1 MRVFIDANI
10 PMYAAGKIGP
20 YKDPC
25 KEILAQVAL
34 GKLDGITDVEVFQEI
49 LYRYYHI
56 RESALGHRIF
66 ADFRTAVD
74 SVLPVCAA
82 DVFRAHD
89 LAEQYPQVPPR
100 DLLHAAV
107 MKNNG
112 LAQILSADR
121 DFDAIEGIER
131 LDPIDWLEASI
142 AAQKDEDDV

>member
-1 MRVFIDANI
+1 
-10 PMYAAGKIGP
+10 
-20 YKDPC
+20 
-25 KEILAQVAL
+25 
-34 GKLDGITDVEVFQEI
+34 VFQKI